1 MASLAMNE
9 PIGIVG
15 AGLIGRAWAIV
26 FARAGCSVAMYDSA
40 PDALA
45 ACRTLLRDNLSDLAR
60 HDLIGETPDTVLGRI
75 TPAAT
80 LAEALERRH
89 RQ

>member
-40 PDALA
+40 PDATSR
-45 ACRTLLRDNLSDLAR
+45 CTTVGPDPPSTVGRYPFSLLSSILDAMR
-60 HDLIGETPDTVLGRI
+60 PDGV
-75 TPAAT
+75 
-80 LAEALERRH
+80 
-89 RQ
+89 